1 MPATPPQDPPP
12 PEYHLH
18 SNAITDERSFYAALG
33 EAVQAPNGY
42 YGSNLDAL
50 ADCLRGGFGP
60 EPPFTLV
67 WHDSASARRHLTRR
81 MLTDGR
87 EHSYFDAILEVL
99 HEGGVTV
106 VLR

>member
-1 MPATPPQDPPP
+1 MPETPP

-18 SNAITDERSFYAALG
+18 STTITDPRSFYSALG

-50 ADCLRGGFGP
+50 VDCLRGGFGP

-81 MLTDGR
+81 MLVDGR
-87 EHSYFDAILEVL
+87 DQTYFEAIIEVL
-99 HEGGVTV
+99 REGGVTV
-106 VLR
+106 ILR